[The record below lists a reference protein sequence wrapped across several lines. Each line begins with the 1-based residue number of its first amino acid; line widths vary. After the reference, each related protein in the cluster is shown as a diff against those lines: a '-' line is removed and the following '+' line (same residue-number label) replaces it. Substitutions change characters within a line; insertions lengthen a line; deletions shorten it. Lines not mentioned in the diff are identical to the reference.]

1 MLDKVKCVLCYDFR
15 ICLARVYIVKPL
27 LKRSCKCKEKVVHKP
42 DRDSF
47 ISILNARAKS
57 RALERPIHDQIIYT
71 RLESQI
77 MVSKL
82 HLSTCTRSVG
92 VSHKFSI
99 SRPCLLHTAM
109 SFFCK
114 KTIVVVLY
122 YSRWWHH
129 TNYATL
135 LQYSWSCLSSKR
147 VAGWGNQKYCLNAIR
162 NRRLSLG
169 CIACCLL
176 SSCGTLY

>member
-122 YSRWWHH
+122 YSR
-129 TNYATL
+129 
-135 LQYSWSCLSSKR
+135 
-147 VAGWGNQKYCLNAIR
+147 
-162 NRRLSLG
+162 
-169 CIACCLL
+169 
-176 SSCGTLY
+176 

>member
-1 MLDKVKCVLCYDFR
+1 MLDKVKCVLCYNFR
-15 ICLARVYIVKPL
+15 ICSTRVYIVKPL
-27 LKRSCKCKEKVVHKP
+27 LKRSCKCTEKVVHKP

-47 ISILNARAKS
+47 IGILNARAKS
-57 RALERPIHDQIIYT
+57 TALERPIHDQIIYT

-82 HLSTCTRSVG
+82 HLSTCARSVG
-92 VSHKFSI
+92 VLHKFSI

-122 YSRWWHH
+122 YSR
-129 TNYATL
+129 
-135 LQYSWSCLSSKR
+135 S
-147 VAGWGNQKYCLNAIR
+147 
-162 NRRLSLG
+162 
-169 CIACCLL
+169 
-176 SSCGTLY
+176 